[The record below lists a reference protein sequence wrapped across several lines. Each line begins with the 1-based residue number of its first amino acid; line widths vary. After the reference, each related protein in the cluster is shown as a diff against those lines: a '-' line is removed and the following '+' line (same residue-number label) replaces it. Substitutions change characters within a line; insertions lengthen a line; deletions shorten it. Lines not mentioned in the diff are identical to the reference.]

1 MLDRLDL
8 LKEINEEVPC
18 LDAIAPSFPE
28 EVKSLKSC
36 ILDKLRRQCAKSL
49 MGPWANPNNII
60 IEEIGGGLSN
70 YLYVGYLKDEI
81 TVDRNVP
88 QKVFI
93 RVYGE
98 LLRSNMNSVVLDAVI
113 FALLSEKGLGP
124 KIHGVFPG
132 GRIEEFVESRTLTT
146 RELSLPQVG
155 DCVALHMG
163 VLHSLTLPL
172 PKLPTFLFKTLAKFL
187 QQLTGTR
194 ELSRY
199 GTQRT
204 VRDTDHLP
212 DNILISPPNSLL
224 ASTLFGSTSSVGS
237 IPEPQTH
244 LFKFVSDFRLVEEFE
259 WLRSTFFRNMDR
271 FPVTF
276 CHNDLQ
282 ENNLLVY
289 KDSAHKGFHR
299 LLAIDFEYCSYN
311 FRAIDIGNYFNEWCY
326 DNRHPDPPGFAYD
339 PSAYPSRA
347 VQLKF
352 WRKYLSVYNY
362 VREKS
367 IMFGAYAPGRR
378 THSVSVCVQPPVVA
392 DLLKTSSSP
401 DFTQA
406 GTSSVNGKEK
416 EKSLRF
422 SELEEIASIPRVT
435 LDPAVEDELII
446 ETTLGALFSHI
457 WWCTWA
463 LIQSEIS
470 SIDFGFIE
478 YAKSR
483 MMAYY
488 ELKKTL
494 PASELENCSNAALPD
509 VLSSPVT
516 GVRSMVSSNDA
527 IAENHSASFYVDDE
541 VNP

>member
-1 MLDRLDL
+1 MWWHAQRRLQPCHPSALSPASGFLDFVMTPGSGGEGGESAVAAAQVYYH
-8 LKEINEEVPC
+8 LKRIHPQVTV
-18 LDAIAPSFPE
+18 LAPP
-28 EVKSLKSC
+28 VCGPYGGHRRTTTVQLTPAP
-36 ILDKLRRQCAKSL
+36 LRA
-49 MGPWANPNNII
+49 A
-60 IEEIGGGLSN
+60 
-70 YLYVGYLKDEI
+70 
-81 TVDRNVP
+81 
-88 QKVFI
+88 
-93 RVYGE
+93 
-98 LLRSNMNSVVLDAVI
+98 
-113 FALLSEKGLGP
+113 
-124 KIHGVFPG
+124 
-132 GRIEEFVESRTLTT
+132 SRTLLTK
-146 RELSLPQVG
+146 ELSLPQVN
-155 DCVALHMG
+155 DCVALHLA

-194 ELSRY
+194 ELSRS
-199 GTQRT
+199 GNPPT

-212 DNILISPPNSLL
+212 DNLLISPPNSLL

-244 LFKFVSDFRLVEEFE
+244 LFKFVSDYRLVEEFE
-259 WLRSTFFRNMDR
+259 WLRSMFFRNMDR

-289 KDSAHKGFHR
+289 KDAARKGFHR

-311 FRAIDIGNYFNEWCY
+311 FRYFLY
-326 DNRHPDPPGFAYD
+326 LIAFTSFFVDNNLLLTTNPASQSYYTTCNFRQFTLPH
-339 PSAYPSRA
+339 SAGLTRTLTPRVHNSSLVA
-347 VQLKF
+347 VASIIHFRLEVRSSLKF
-352 WRKYLSVYNY
+352 WRKYLSVYNC

-378 THSVSVCVQPPVVA
+378 MHSASLSIQPSAVA
-392 DLLKTSSSP
+392 DFLKTSSSP

-406 GTSSVNGKEK
+406 GTSSVNGKDI

-422 SELEEIASIPRVT
+422 SELDEIASIPRVT
-435 LDPAVEDELII
+435 LDPAAEDELII

-457 WWCTWA
+457 WWATWA

-470 SIDFGFIE
+470 SIDFGFID

-488 ELKKTL
+488 ELKNTL
-494 PASELENCSNAALPD
+494 PASELENFPGPVLPE
-509 VLSSPVT
+509 VLSSPLSD
-516 GVRSMVSSNDA
+516 VRLMIGNGDT
-527 IAENHSASFYVDDE
+527 ITENHSAFFYVNHETDA
-541 VNP
+541 

>member
-1 MLDRLDL
+1 
-8 LKEINEEVPC
+8 
-18 LDAIAPSFPE
+18 
-28 EVKSLKSC
+28 
-36 ILDKLRRQCAKSL
+36 
-49 MGPWANPNNII
+49 
-60 IEEIGGGLSN
+60 
-70 YLYVGYLKDEI
+70 GYLKDEVAI
-81 TVDRNVP
+81 DKHVP
-88 QKVFI
+88 KKVFI

-132 GRIEEFVESRTLTT
+132 GRIEEFVESRTLLTK
-146 RELSLPQVG
+146 ELSLPQVN
-155 DCVALHMG
+155 DCVALHLA

-194 ELSRY
+194 ELSRS
-199 GTQRT
+199 GNPPT

-212 DNILISPPNSLL
+212 DNLLISPPNSLL

-244 LFKFVSDFRLVEEFE
+244 LFKFVSDYRLVEEFE
-259 WLRSTFFRNMDR
+259 WLRSMFFRNMDR

-289 KDSAHKGFHR
+289 KDAARKGFHR

-311 FRAIDIGNYFNEWCY
+311 FRAIDIGNFFNEWCY
-326 DNRHPDPPGFAYD
+326 DNRHPDPPGYAYY

-352 WRKYLSVYNY
+352 WRKYLSVYNC

-378 THSVSVCVQPPVVA
+378 MHSASLSIQPSAVA
-392 DLLKTSSSP
+392 DFLKTSSSP

-406 GTSSVNGKEK
+406 GTSSVNGKDI

-422 SELEEIASIPRVT
+422 SELDEIASIPRVT
-435 LDPAVEDELII
+435 LDPAAEDELII

-457 WWCTWA
+457 WWATWA

-470 SIDFGFIE
+470 SIDFGFID

-488 ELKKTL
+488 ELKNTL
-494 PASELENCSNAALPD
+494 PASELENFPGPVLPE
-509 VLSSPVT
+509 VLSSPLSD
-516 GVRSMVSSNDA
+516 VRLMIGNGDT
-527 IAENHSASFYVDDE
+527 ITENHSAFFYVNHETDA
-541 VNP
+541 